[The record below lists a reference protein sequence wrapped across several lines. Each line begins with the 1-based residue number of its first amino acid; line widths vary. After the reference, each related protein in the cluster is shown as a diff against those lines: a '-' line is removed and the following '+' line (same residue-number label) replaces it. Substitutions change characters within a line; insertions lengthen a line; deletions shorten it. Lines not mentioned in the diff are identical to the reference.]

1 MGFGKTSRTACFKK
15 NVLED
20 KPMSNQNNTFERV
33 LVGVDDSADAQLA
46 FRYAMHRCIK
56 DGSTLIITS
65 ILEDSDMNV
74 YQALTKDY
82 VHGERKELEAHMQ
95 EYRKVALDAGVKNVE
110 LMVAEGD
117 PGETIVKDVIP
128 SCHADLL
135 VIGSLS
141 KKGIKK
147 YFGSQAA
154 YMAKHAPISVMI
166 IR

>member
-1 MGFGKTSRTACFKK
+1 
-15 NVLED
+15 
-20 KPMSNQNNTFERV
+20 MSKQNNTFDRV

-56 DGSTLIITS
+56 DNSTLIITS
-65 ILEDSDMNV
+65 ILEDNEMNV
-74 YQALTKDY
+74 YQALTRDY
-82 VHGERKELEAHMQ
+82 VHGERKELEDHLK
-95 EYRKVALDAGVKNVE
+95 EYRQVALDAGVEKVE

-128 SCHADLL
+128 ASKADLL

-147 YFGSQAA
+147 YFGSQPA
-154 YMAKHAPISVMI
+154 YMAKYSPISVMI

>member
-1 MGFGKTSRTACFKK
+1 
-15 NVLED
+15 
-20 KPMSNQNNTFERV
+20 MSKQNNTFERV
-33 LVGVDDSADAQLA
+33 LVGVDDSDDAQLA
-46 FRYAMHRCIK
+46 FRYAMRRCIK
-56 DGSTLIITS
+56 DDSTLIITS
-65 ILEDSDMNV
+65 ILESGDMNV
-74 YQALTKDY
+74 YQALTRDY
-82 VHGERKELEAHMQ
+82 VHGERRELEEHMQ
-95 EYRKVALDAGVKNVE
+95 EYRKIALEAGVKKVE

-128 SCHADLL
+128 ASEADLL

-154 YMAKHAPISVMI
+154 YMAKYSPISVMI